1 MRRKNLSRN
10 SLRNSANA
18 PKTSEIF
25 VTRRRKPFRST
36 RKRHERKRIKSREK
50 FKDLMQKKLT
60 IGLQWIK
67 KSKT

>member
-1 MRRKNLSRN
+1 V
-10 SLRNSANA
+10 NA
-18 PKTSEIF
+18 PRTSEIF
-25 VTRRRKPFRST
+25 ETRKRKAFRST

-50 FKDLMQKKLT
+50 FKDLMQRKLT